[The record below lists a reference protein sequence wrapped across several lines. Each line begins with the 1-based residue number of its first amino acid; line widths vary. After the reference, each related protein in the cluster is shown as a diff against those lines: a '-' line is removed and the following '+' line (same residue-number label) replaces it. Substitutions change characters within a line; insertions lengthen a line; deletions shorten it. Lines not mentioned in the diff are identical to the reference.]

1 MVIIMK
7 YKKDKTKLLQI
18 RVSEDELLLLDTIAS
33 EKKRTRSDIIRM
45 LIVNGGMSDGQKNKK
60 VAI

>member
-1 MVIIMK
+1 MIMK

-33 EKKRTRSDIIRM
+33 KKRRTRSDIIRM
-45 LIVNGGMSDGQKNKK
+45 LIVNGGMSDGKENEK

>member
-1 MVIIMK
+1 MK

>member
-1 MVIIMK
+1 MIMK

-33 EKKRTRSDIIRM
+33 KKKRTRSDIIRM
-45 LIVNGGMSDGQKNKK
+45 LIVNGGMSDGKEIKK

>member
-1 MVIIMK
+1 MIMK

-33 EKKRTRSDIIRM
+33 KKRRTRSDIIRM
-45 LIVNGGMSDGQKNKK
+45 LIVNGGMSDGKENKK

>member
-33 EKKRTRSDIIRM
+33 KKKRTRSDIIRM
-45 LIVNGGMSDGQKNKK
+45 LIVNGGMSDGKETKK

>member
-1 MVIIMK
+1 MIMK

>member
-1 MVIIMK
+1 MK

-33 EKKRTRSDIIRM
+33 KKKRTRSDIIRM
-45 LIVNGGMSDGQKNKK
+45 LIVNGGMSDGKETKK